1 LAYGPWLATAGDGW
15 RLVSGGTS
23 GAADGSNSSGGR
35 LCSSRGSPALRL
47 HTARPVGFHYP
58 TPRAEWAFRR
68 SASSARSWVLHGV
81 QGAEGRSEPL
91 VAHGGS
97 GYAPGVTARG
107 MATTSLLPRDILE
120 GGPPRRGR
128 RRQST
133 RAQRRRI
140 CDPSPR
146 ADRITEAGCLR
157 AVRGC
162 TTGDRPTRRRCAI
175 GPAFVGVSRTGR
187 RKACGRLFGSAS
199 PCPHR
204 GARTARQR
212 RPQLL
217 SSFFCFPSTLLS
229 RLLLPLAAAAGP
241 AALDDTKTGRKRP
254 ARMPARRGTDGAT
267 DGSPAGPSCS
277 DSSLERV
284 PKCGRVSM
292 LPGGDVV
299 ASGRRRGG

>member
-97 GYAPGVTARG
+97 GYAPGVTAGG

-217 SSFFCFPSTLLS
+217 SSFFCFPSTLS